1 MPGRI
6 DGKVAFITGAARGQ
20 GRSHAIRLAQE
31 GADIIAVDICGPVD
45 GVMYPMPG
53 PADLAETVKEVE
65 ALDRRIVAVQADV
78 RDFDALKAAV
88 DDGVGQLG
96 RLDIVVANAGI
107 VPPWHE
113 TDGLDLAEW
122 DRVFAIN
129 ARGVAAT
136 IKHAVPLMRER
147 GGAIVVTASVN
158 ALKPHP
164 RQMAYTATKHAT
176 VGIVRTAALDLG
188 RFNIRVNGLAPG
200 PIATAALRE
209 RVRYRSTIGG
219 PPEDEALRA
228 LAKETPLGRIA
239 TEREVAQAALFL
251 ASDLASAITGH
262 LLPIDA
268 GLSAS

>member
-1 MPGRI
+1 MPDLLTGR
-6 DGKVAFITGAARGQ
+6 VAVVTGGCRGIGRAVLGAFAEHGATGLAVDLASATKAGALPAGFTAHVADVTVEEQIAAAFAEAAR
-20 GRSHAIRLAQE
+20 R
-31 GADIIAVDICGPVD
+31 
-45 GVMYPMPG
+45 
-53 PADLAETVKEVE
+53 
-65 ALDRRIVAVQADV
+65 
-78 RDFDALKAAV
+78 F
-88 DDGVGQLG
+88 G

-122 DRVFAIN
+122 DRVFSIN

-136 IKHAVPLMRER
+136 IKHAVPHMKAR

-158 ALKPHP
+158 ALKPHA
-164 RQMAYTATKHAT
+164 RQMAYTATKYAT
-176 VGIVRTAALDLG
+176 VGIIRSAALDLG

-209 RVRYRSTIGG
+209 RVRYRASIGG
-219 PPEDEALRA
+219 PSEDEALRA
-228 LAKETPLGRIA
+228 LARETPLGRIA

-262 LLPIDA
+262 LLPVDA

>member
-1 MPGRI
+1 MPGLLADR
-6 DGKVAFITGAARGQ
+6 VALVTGGCRGIGRAIVGCFAEHGSKGLAVDLGDAAASASLPSGYAAHVADVTVEEQVAAAFAEAAR
-20 GRSHAIRLAQE
+20 R
-31 GADIIAVDICGPVD
+31 
-45 GVMYPMPG
+45 
-53 PADLAETVKEVE
+53 
-65 ALDRRIVAVQADV
+65 
-78 RDFDALKAAV
+78 F
-88 DDGVGQLG
+88 G

-136 IKHAVPLMRER
+136 IKHAVPLMKAR

-176 VGIVRTAALDLG
+176 VGIIRTAALDLG
-188 RFNIRVNGLAPG
+188 RFDIRVNGLAPG

-262 LLPIDA
+262 LLPVDA

>member
-1 MPGRI
+1 MPELLTGR
-6 DGKVAFITGAARGQ
+6 VALVTGGCRGI
-20 GRSHAIRLAQE
+20 GRAIV
-31 GADIIAVDICGPVD
+31 GAFAEHGSTGLAVDLGSVAAHASLP
-45 GVMYPMPG
+45 PG
-53 PADLAETVKEVE
+53 Y
-65 ALDRRIVAVQADV
+65 VAHAADV
-78 RDFDALKAAV
+78 TAEEQVAAAFAEARRRF
-88 DDGVGQLG
+88 G

-113 TDGLDLAEW
+113 TDGLDFAEW

-136 IKHAVPLMRER
+136 IKHAVPLLKER

-158 ALKPHP
+158 ALKAHP

-176 VGIVRTAALDLG
+176 VGIIRCAALDLG
-188 RFNIRVNGLAPG
+188 RFGIRVNGLAPG

-209 RVRYRSTIGG
+209 RVRYRSTIRG
-219 PPEDEALRA
+219 PAEDAALHA

-239 TEREVAQAALFL
+239 TEQEVAKAALFL

-262 LLPIDA
+262 LLPVDA

>member
-1 MPGRI
+1 MAQLLTDRVALVTGGCRGIGR
-6 DGKVAFITGAARGQ
+6 
-20 GRSHAIRLAQE
+20 AIVNCFAEHGSAGL
-31 GADIIAVDICGPVD
+31 AVDVG
-45 GVMYPMPG
+45 GVAAGAPL
-53 PADLAETVKEVE
+53 PAGYAAHV
-65 ALDRRIVAVQADV
+65 ADV
-78 RDFDALKAAV
+78 TVEEQVAAAFAEA
-88 DDGVGQLG
+88 GRRFG

-122 DRVFAIN
+122 DRVFAVN

-136 IKHAVPLMRER
+136 IKHAVPLMRAR

-158 ALKPHP
+158 ALKAHA

-176 VGIVRTAALDLG
+176 VGIIRGAALDLG

-219 PPEDEALRA
+219 PPEDVALRA
-228 LAKETPLGRIA
+228 LAQETPLGRIA
-239 TEREVAQAALFL
+239 TERDVANAALFL
-251 ASDLASAITGH
+251 ASDLSSAITGH
-262 LLPIDA
+262 LLPVDA
-268 GLSAS
+268 GFSAC

>member
-1 MPGRI
+1 MAQLLSNRVALVTGGCRGIGRAI
-6 DGKVAFITGAARGQ
+6 VDCFAEHGSIGLAVDLGSVTADAALPAGYATHVGDVTVEAEIVAAFAEAAR
-20 GRSHAIRLAQE
+20 R
-31 GADIIAVDICGPVD
+31 
-45 GVMYPMPG
+45 
-53 PADLAETVKEVE
+53 
-65 ALDRRIVAVQADV
+65 
-78 RDFDALKAAV
+78 F
-88 DDGVGQLG
+88 G

-129 ARGVAAT
+129 ARGVAAA
-136 IKHAVPLMRER
+136 IKHAVPLMKER

-158 ALKPHP
+158 ALKAHP

-176 VGIVRTAALDLG
+176 VGIVRCAALDLG

-209 RVRYRSTIGG
+209 RVRFRSTIGG
-219 PPEDEALRA
+219 PPEDMALRA
-228 LAKETPLGRIA
+228 LAEETPLGRIA
-239 TEREVAQAALFL
+239 TEREVAKAALFL
-251 ASDLASAITGH
+251 ASDLSSAISGH
-262 LLPIDA
+262 LLPVDA

>member
-1 MPGRI
+1 MPELLTGR
-6 DGKVAFITGAARGQ
+6 VAVVTGGCRGIGRAIVGCFAEQGSSGLAVDLASVAAAASLPSGYDAHSADVTVEEQVAAAFAEAAR
-20 GRSHAIRLAQE
+20 R
-31 GADIIAVDICGPVD
+31 
-45 GVMYPMPG
+45 
-53 PADLAETVKEVE
+53 
-65 ALDRRIVAVQADV
+65 
-78 RDFDALKAAV
+78 F
-88 DDGVGQLG
+88 G

-136 IKHAVPLMRER
+136 IKHAVPLMKAR

-158 ALKPHP
+158 ALKPHA

-176 VGIVRTAALDLG
+176 VGIIRTAALDLG

-219 PPEDEALRA
+219 PAEDEALRA
-228 LAKETPLGRIA
+228 LARETPLGRIA

-262 LLPIDA
+262 LLPVDA

>member
-1 MPGRI
+1 MF
-6 DGKVAFITGAARGQ
+6 DLSGKTAIVTGGSRGLGKAAAEALAAQGAHVVVTYVKGEGEAQKVVEAITARG
-20 GRSHAIRLAQE
+20 GKAEAAGFDVADMAATEEAI
-31 GADIIAVDICGPVD
+31 
-45 GVMYPMPG
+45 
-53 PADLAETVKEVE
+53 
-65 ALDRRIVAVQADV
+65 
-78 RDFDALKAAV
+78 AAAAKR
-88 DDGVGQLG
+88 LG
-96 RLDIVVANAGI
+96 RLDILVANAGI

-136 IKHAVPLMRER
+136 IKHAVPLMKKH

-158 ALKPHP
+158 ALKPHA
-164 RQMAYTATKHAT
+164 RQMAYTATKHAA
-176 VGIVRTAALDLG
+176 VGIIRTAALDLG

-219 PPEDEALRA
+219 PAEDEALSA
-228 LAKETPLGRIA
+228 LARETPLGRIA
-239 TEREVAQAALFL
+239 TEREVGQAALFL

-262 LLPIDA
+262 LLPVDA

>member
-1 MPGRI
+1 MPELLTGR
-6 DGKVAFITGAARGQ
+6 VAVVTGGCRGIGRAIVGCLAEHGSTGLAVDLAGAA
-20 GRSHAIRLAQE
+20 
-31 GADIIAVDICGPVD
+31 
-45 GVMYPMPG
+45 
-53 PADLAETVKEVE
+53 AEASLPPSYAAHV
-65 ALDRRIVAVQADV
+65 ADV
-78 RDFDALKAAV
+78 TVEEQIAATFAEIGRRFD
-88 DDGVGQLG
+88 

-136 IKHAVPLMRER
+136 IKHAVPLMKAR
-147 GGAIVVTASVN
+147 GGAVVVTASVN
-158 ALKPHP
+158 ALKAHP

-176 VGIVRTAALDLG
+176 VGIIRTAALDLG
-188 RFNIRVNGLAPG
+188 RFNVRVNGLAPG

-209 RVRYRSTIGG
+209 RIRYRSTIGG

-228 LAKETPLGRIA
+228 LAREAPLGRIA

-262 LLPIDA
+262 LLPVDA
-268 GLSAS
+268 GFSVA

>member
-1 MPGRI
+1 MTDLLTDRVAVVTGGCRGIGRAI
-6 DGKVAFITGAARGQ
+6 VGCLAEQGSRG
-20 GRSHAIRLAQE
+20 L
-31 GADIIAVDICGPVD
+31 AVDLA
-45 GVMYPMPG
+45 GVTASASLPSGY
-53 PADLAETVKEVE
+53 
-65 ALDRRIVAVQADV
+65 AVHVADV
-78 RDFDALKAAV
+78 TVEEQVAATFAE
-88 DDGVGQLG
+88 VGRRFG
-96 RLDIVVANAGI
+96 RLDILVANAGI

-136 IKHAVPLMRER
+136 IKHAVPLMKKH

-158 ALKPHP
+158 ALKPHA
-164 RQMAYTATKHAT
+164 RQMAYTATKHAA
-176 VGIVRTAALDLG
+176 VGIIRTAALDLG

-219 PPEDEALRA
+219 PAEDEALSA
-228 LAKETPLGRIA
+228 LARETPLGRIA

-262 LLPIDA
+262 LLPVDA